1 MVPQKII
8 IVKLLLAAILGG
20 LIGIEREAHGRPAGF
35 RTHILIATGSALLMM
50 ISQYMFEIYQEL
62 RVESIVRIDPGRIAA
77 MTIASMGFLGAG
89 VIIRERG
96 KVRGLT
102 TAACLWIVTAI
113 GLAVGCGFYLPAVIT
128 TFISILSLVML
139 RYIERNISKDWY
151 RKIVITTEDTG
162 EQLIKICDLLK
173 KNNGKIL
180 NIGFDKD
187 IINKEILYDI
197 DIRFRK
203 DSLDSVIVREL
214 SMINGIK
221 KVQWR

>member
-1 MVPQKII
+1 MEQKII

-62 RVESIVRIDPGRIAA
+62 RVESIARIDPGRIAA

-89 VIIRERG
+89 VIVREKG

-102 TAACLWIVTAI
+102 TATCLWIVTAV
-113 GLAVGCGFYLPAVIT
+113 GLAVGCGFYLAAVFT
-128 TFISILSLVML
+128 TFISILSLVVL
-139 RYIERNISKDWY
+139 RYVEKNVKKDSY
-151 RKIVITTEDTG
+151 RRIVITTEDTEG
-162 EQLIKICDLLK
+162 QLLKVNNLLK
-173 KNNGKIL
+173 KNKGKIL
-180 NIGFDKD
+180 KIGFDKD
-187 IINKEILYDI
+187 VIKKEILYDI
-197 DIRFRK
+197 DIRFRENLI
-203 DSLDSVIVREL
+203 DSKIVQEL

-221 KVQWR
+221 KVQWG